1 MDLSQVKGSALVLST
16 MSAGMSAI
24 IAQDLYIMNE
34 KPQKLGYVKSEY
46 ISPMVQNGILS
57 PGQLQ
62 MPCEL
67 YLSADKK
74 YTFMMLRST
83 VLGGKMYQF
92 GEALANFVKVQCGF
106 SGVIVLSGTMS
117 PVGRERSSNRD
128 VPEIFGY
135 CNNTLYQST
144 LAGGKSYYEK
154 YQIRKFG
161 WWLGADKKKQ
171 LQELKEMMGGGAA
184 TKLMKVFNKH
194 DVPLQLFVMF
204 TPGGI
209 DFVGGFTYYNFLKTS
224 FEKTS
229 LPVEGITLGKPQMA
243 EKTGED
249 VHETVFK
256 SKKVAT
262 PEHWQKIIAYYF

>member
-1 MDLSQVKGSALVLST
+1 
-16 MSAGMSAI
+16 
-24 IAQDLYIMNE
+24 
-34 KPQKLGYVKSEY
+34 
-46 ISPMVQNGILS
+46 
-57 PGQLQ
+57 
-62 MPCEL
+62 
-67 YLSADKK
+67 
-74 YTFMMLRST
+74 MLRSG
-83 VLGGKMYQF
+83 VCAGKMYQF

-106 SGVIVLSGTMS
+106 SGVIVLSATMS
-117 PVGRERSSNRD
+117 PVGRERTSNRD

-135 CNNTLYQST
+135 CNNSLYQST

-154 YQIRKFG
+154 FQIRKFG
-161 WWLGADKKKQ
+161 LWLGVDNKKP

-243 EKTGED
+243 EKDGLEI
-249 VHETVFK
+249 HEKVFK
-256 SKKVAT
+256 SK
-262 PEHWQKIIAYYF
+262 